1 MALQIAMTYKGIA
14 IPAAYVEIVETR
26 KDKTRMANLV
36 FLRFWTD
43 STKAH
48 SLEGDGIDALIS
60 FPYDNAATTA
70 TTYDQLKTLPEFA
83 DAVDV

>member
-26 KDKTRMANLV
+26 KDKTRMENIV
-36 FLRFWTD
+36 FLKFWTD

-48 SLEGDGIDALIS
+48 FLEGNGIDTLIS
-60 FPYDNAATTA
+60 LPYDNDATTA
-70 TTYDQLKTLPEFA
+70 TTYVQLKALPEFA
-83 DAVDV
+83 GAIDV